1 MKNFF
6 FAFIIATAAFGIYDT
21 TKMITA
27 EVDAFDQAQAEFVEF
42 YNNN

>member
-6 FAFIIATAAFGIYDT
+6 LALIIATAAFGIADT
-21 TKMITA
+21 ANMLTA
-27 EVDAFDQAQAEFVEF
+27 ERNAFDQAQAEFVEF

>member
-6 FAFIIATAAFGIYDT
+6 FALVIATAAFGIYDT
-21 TKMITA
+21 VKMATA
-27 EVDAFDQAQAEFVEF
+27 ETDAFDQAQAEFVEF